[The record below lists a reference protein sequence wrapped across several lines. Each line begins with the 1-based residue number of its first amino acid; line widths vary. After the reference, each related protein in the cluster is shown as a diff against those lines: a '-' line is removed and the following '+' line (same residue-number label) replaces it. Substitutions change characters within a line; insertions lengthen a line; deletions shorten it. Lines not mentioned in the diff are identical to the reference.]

1 MIGMENKVTE
11 ERLKKYFELTE
22 EAYEKAKSSK
32 EKISLNNSR
41 EKILD
46 MVKRYIDD
54 AHYFKNKG
62 DIVTAF
68 ASLSYAHG
76 FLDAGALL
84 GIFDVRDSKLFIVD

>member
-1 MIGMENKVTE
+1 MKDKIAEK
-11 ERLKKYFELTE
+11 RLNKYFKLTE
-22 EAYEKAKSSK
+22 EAYKKAKLSNQ
-32 EKISLNNSR
+32 KINLENAR

-54 AHYFKNKG
+54 AYYFKEKK

-76 FLDAGALL
+76 LLDAGAML
-84 GIFDVRDSKLFIVD
+84 GFFDVHDSRLFITD